1 MMLVGYRQNFQS
13 RMFNVRCFSQIESYL
28 LWRKQKAFCFIQFL
42 LEKIAIVTAVKY
54 NSSSDCA
61 FIFRKHKKLRDFKRL
76 NKMQVRYIGELEYR
90 MENLGGQCGVDW

>member
-1 MMLVGYRQNFQS
+1 
-13 RMFNVRCFSQIESYL
+13 MFLSTKVLSVVE
-28 LWRKQKAFCFIQFL
+28 KTEGFCLIHKFL
-42 LEKIAIVTAVKY
+42 LEKTAIVTAVKY

>member
-1 MMLVGYRQNFQS
+1 
-13 RMFNVRCFSQIESYL
+13 MFNVRRSSRLESYL
-28 LWRKQKAFCFIQFL
+28 LWRQTEGFCLIHKFL
-42 LEKIAIVTAVKY
+42 LETTAIVTAVKY